1 MKTKSGPH
9 LGWPN
14 IDANN
19 TGPAY
24 IGDGSL
30 ASSMGST
37 PTQAFAPC
45 DPWERPDLTA
55 TSGEVSASHDLR
67 LHCPQ
72 PLPPPDE
79 GRNVERAAPR
89 RPRRA
94 GVGGLTGLCCQAMM
108 RFSPVWEED
117 CPDVPSSKYRTVA
130 KDRRILRVQGIRRH
144 DPTKWLSEGRSGL
157 AWEALTYQSCE
168 ALGKGEAILEHE
180 PPATPPYEDYRA

>member
-72 PLPPPDE
+72 PLPPPPTRVATWN
-79 GRNVERAAPR
+79 GLLRAAR
-89 RPRRA
+89 
-94 GVGGLTGLCCQAMM
+94 
-108 RFSPVWEED
+108 
-117 CPDVPSSKYRTVA
+117 DVQE
-130 KDRRILRVQGIRRH
+130 L
-144 DPTKWLSEGRSGL
+144 EG
-157 AWEALTYQSCE
+157 
-168 ALGKGEAILEHE
+168 
-180 PPATPPYEDYRA
+180 